1 MHTPVYSFKKNVR
14 KENKLVPVKSFKSD
28 ALTIGPKYNYK
39 KPDRL
44 KDTPP
49 KSIKKPRPSGRMRKV
64 ENIQGPPKIT
74 REQALRRLRTK
85 LNEWR
90 LRVLKLYNDAWTK
103 LLRLNPDRNEEQY
116 EEVMDEFDYIDM
128 EITVVLLLFEEKEWS
143 HTHFRKER
151 SSGETPEW
159 AKWEIWLKLLMDNL
173 HFDSGVGDR
182 ITPEQLNEALTIFI
196 RETTNN
202 VNFLSQKNKDG
213 TPRKFDEKTL
223 LEMSLML
230 TEIAEGFI
238 PYYIIYDYSDVNG
251 LFNSFKDHLSERQ
264 TAIASVAEKLTL
276 LKYETLKKYKEELEK
291 QSRGINP
298 DFTLV
303 WKLIQDISEVD
314 LGYERDD
321 PRLWVFNDTETFIP
335 RYARETYHDI
345 KPDQLEKMWD
355 LFISNVLDNIKQVKL
370 LMEIESI
377 LVKLESVSLLVKL
390 EQVGEAYEI

>member
-1 MHTPVYSFKKNVR
+1 M
-14 KENKLVPVKSFKSD
+14 
-28 ALTIGPKYNYK
+28 YNN
-39 KPDRL
+39 DRRRTV
-44 KDTPP
+44 DR
-49 KSIKKPRPSGRMRKV
+49 IR
-64 ENIQGPPKIT
+64 GPPKIT
-74 REQALRRLRTK
+74 RGQALRRLRTK
-85 LNEWR
+85 FASWKKRILTS
-90 LRVLKLYNDAWTK
+90 YNDAWEK
-103 LLRLNPDRNEEQY
+103 LLNLDPHLDEERFDD
-116 EEVMDEFDYIDM
+116 VMDEFDYIDM

-151 SSGETPEW
+151 LSGETPEW
-159 AKWEIWLKLLMDNL
+159 AEWEIWLKLLMDKI
-173 HFDSGVGDR
+173 HFAYGVGHR
-182 ITPEQLNEALTIFI
+182 ISPMKLEKALTIFI

-202 VNFLSQKNKDG
+202 VDFNSQKNKDG

-238 PYYIIYDYSDVNG
+238 PYYVNHDYSDVNG

-264 TAIASVAEKLTL
+264 TAIASVAEKLTS

-291 QSRGINP
+291 NSRGIKP

-303 WKLIQDISEVD
+303 WKLIQDISKVD

-321 PRLWVFNDTETFIP
+321 PRLWVFNATE
-335 RYARETYHDI
+335 RYISRYTRKTYDDI

-355 LFISNVLDNIKQVKL
+355 LFISNVLDNIKQVKFL
-370 LMEIESI
+370 REIESI

-390 EQVGEAYEI
+390 EQLGEAYEI